1 MQSFMKKYLMLM
13 MVTMCITWGCND
25 DEFLN
30 REPKNILL
38 DEQIFKDE
46 KLVLSVVGGFY
57 NRYPEYQRLNNWY
70 EFTNFDE
77 AFASTF
83 GDYWRHQFQDYG
95 YDWWNLWDYAYL
107 REMNLFLQKIA
118 VATELDPTE
127 RARFESEVRFLRGAL
142 YFEMVKRMGGVP
154 LILEPLTYDFSGD
167 VTYLQYPRAKEY
179 EIYDFVISE
188 MDAIKSQLPND
199 PNTKAR
205 ATQGAALALKARAA
219 LYAGSIAKYGAT
231 TPAVSLP
238 NGEVGIPPGM
248 ANAYYQKVLDA
259 VQEMT
264 GYSLYNKKPD
274 LADNFASIFLDKSN
288 NPEVIFVND
297 YKLKSGKVHGWTLD
311 NTPISLSEEGT
322 VGGRLNPS
330 LNLAQQFEKLD
341 NTFAPF
347 ATEDGGGDPIVYDQ
361 PEDIFAGRDA
371 RLAGTI
377 IFPGSTFKGK
387 EVDIWAGL
395 MMDDGSI
402 ISGDTRGQTKDL
414 GDGSQTQV
422 VGKDGPIDGL
432 EFTAQTGFFVR
443 KYLDPTIGAGQIGT
457 QSEVWWVRFRYS
469 EVLLNAAEAS
479 FELGLLDDAATY
491 MNQVRAR
498 AGLTTPLTAGDI
510 TFERIVHERKVELAF
525 EGHVLWDMKRWRLAH
540 VVWDGSNTGLNSDPS
555 DVTAPSTQVYGLWP
569 YKIHNPGDPDDGKYI
584 YRVVKPSRVTNFH
597 RFRLGNYYSY
607 IGDNIINAN
616 PKLVRNP
623 NQ

>member
-1 MQSFMKKYLMLM
+1 MKKYLMLM
-13 MVTMCITWGCND
+13 MVMMCITWGCND

-38 DEQIFKDE
+38 DDQIFKDE

-95 YDWWNLWDYAYL
+95 YDWWNLWDYGYL

-118 VATELDPTE
+118 VANELDPTE
-127 RARFESEVRFLRGAL
+127 RARFESEVRFLRAAL

-167 VTYLQYPRAKEY
+167 VTYLQYPRAKEH

-188 MDAIKSQLPND
+188 MDAIKEQLPND
-199 PNTKAR
+199 PNIKSR
-205 ATQGAALALKARAA
+205 ATKGVALALKSRAA

-231 TPAVSLP
+231 TPTVTLANDV
-238 NGEVGIPPGM
+238 VGIPSDM
-248 ANAYYQKVLDA
+248 ANGYYQKVLDA
-259 VQEMT
+259 VGEMT

-274 LADNFASIFLDKSN
+274 LSDNFASLFLDKSN
-288 NPEVIFVND
+288 NPEVIFVDD

-347 ATEDGGGDPIVYDQ
+347 ETEDGGGDPIVYDQ

-395 MMDDGSI
+395 MTDDGTI

-414 GDGSQTQV
+414 GDGLQTQV

-432 EFTAQTGFFVR
+432 EFTAQTGFYVR
-443 KYLDPTIGAGQIGT
+443 KHLDPTIGAGQIGT
-457 QSEVWWVRFRYS
+457 QSEVWWVRFRYA

-479 FELGLLDDAATY
+479 FELGLADDAATY
-491 MNQVRAR
+491 MNLVRAR
-498 AGLTTPLTAGDI
+498 AGLTTPLAADDI

-525 EGHVLWDMKRWRLAH
+525 EGHILWDMKRWRLAH
-540 VVWDGSNTGLNSDPS
+540 VVWDGSNTGLTSDPA

-569 YKIHNPGDPDDGKYI
+569 YKIHDPGNPDDGKYI
-584 YRVVKPSRVTNFH
+584 YKVVKPSRVTNFH
-597 RFRLGNYYSY
+597 RFRLGNYYSF

-616 PKLVRNP
+616 PKVVRNP

>member
-1 MQSFMKKYLMLM
+1 MHSLMKKYLILIV
-13 MVTMCITWGCND
+13 MVCITWGCND

-30 REPKNILL
+30 KEPKNILL
-38 DEQIFKDE
+38 DDQIFEDE

-57 NRYPEYQRLNNWY
+57 NRYPEYQNLTNWW

-95 YDWWNLWDYAYL
+95 YDWWNLWEYAYL
-107 REMNLFLQKIA
+107 REMNYFLEKIA
-118 VATELDPTE
+118 VADKLNPTD
-127 RARFESEVRFLRGAL
+127 RARFESEVRFLRAML

-154 LILEPLTYDFSGD
+154 LILVPLTYDFSGD
-167 VTYLQYPRAKEY
+167 VTYLQYPRAKEH

-188 MDAIKSQLPND
+188 MDAIKSLLPND
-199 PNTKAR
+199 PNIKSR
-205 ATQGAALALKARAA
+205 ATKGLALAVKARAA

-238 NGEVGIPPGM
+238 NNEVGIPADK
-248 ANAYYQKVLDA
+248 ANAYYQQVLDA
-259 VQEMT
+259 VQEIS

-274 LADNFASIFLDKSN
+274 LSENFASMFLDKSN

-297 YKLKSGKVHGWTLD
+297 YKLKSGKVHSWTLD

-330 LNLAQQFEKLD
+330 LNLVQSFELLD
-341 NTFAPF
+341 NTFAPL

-361 PEDIFAGRDA
+361 PQDIFAGRDA
-371 RLAGTI
+371 RLAGTV
-377 IFPGSTFKGK
+377 IFPGSSFKGK

-395 MMDDGSI
+395 LLDNGTIMT
-402 ISGDTRGQTKDL
+402 GDSRGQTKDI
-414 GDGSQTQV
+414 GGSQVQV

-432 EFTAQTGFFVR
+432 EYTAQTGFYVR
-443 KYLDPTIGAGQIGT
+443 KHLDPTVGAGQIGT
-457 QSEVWWVRFRYS
+457 RSEVWWVRYRYA

-479 FELGLLDDAATY
+479 FELGQLDEAADY
-491 MNQVRAR
+491 MNLVRAR
-498 AGLTTPLTAGDI
+498 AGLVTPLTAGDI
-510 TFERIVHERKVELAF
+510 TFDRIVHERKVELAF
-525 EGHVLWDMKRWRLAH
+525 EGHILWDMKRWRLAH
-540 VVWDGSNTGLNSDPS
+540 VVWDGSNTGLPTNLESA
-555 DVTAPSTQVYGLWP
+555 TEPSTQVFGLHP
-569 YKIHNPGDPDDGKYI
+569 FKIYNPGNPDDGKYI
-584 YRVVKPSRVTNFH
+584 FKVVKPSRVTNFH
-597 RFRLGNYYSY
+597 RFRFGNYYSF